1 MIERKAIDRH
11 SPDSPL
17 FQPKLRRVG
26 IFGKP
31 EVPGAFWTDVGAG
44 QFLAER
50 QKMLRFPSSRRTAP
64 MVCSE
69 LMTIERFTLSTQ
81 QVVAAVP

>member
-1 MIERKAIDRH
+1 MRPEAEAAMEISDINRH

-17 FQPKLRRVG
+17 FQPKLRRAG

-31 EVPGAFWTDVGAG
+31 EMSCVFWTDIGAG

-50 QKMLRFPSSRRTAP
+50 QKMLRFPSSLRTSP

-69 LMTIERFTLSTQ
+69 HMTIERLTLSM
-81 QVVAAVP
+81 